1 MEYNSV
7 PILNKIRKRQASLKS
22 KIKSTQD
29 AEHLMNFRLGLQCK
43 ISELELIKNW
53 IIEG

>member
-29 AEHLMNFRLGLQCK
+29 AGHLISMRMRYQSK
-43 ISELELIKNW
+43 IDELELIKNW